1 MRKRS
6 VSPSAK
12 APATQVSRS
21 ARSIELLDMP
31 KDILTLI
38 LGWLTADELMLTAA
52 VVCRRLQTL
61 CMHKA
66 VIGSFL
72 QDDIFGEYSGGL
84 CLTSHTIYNAF
95 SSCGTQTRFLRILK
109 EHEILKLRELQVM
122 SKVVEDVDAVDFPL
136 SYNRCSAPISVRLAL
151 TVHNEDQELYMNYW
165 QIEHLFDDVLPVHRN
180 EPEFHPHQI
189 LHRITTEYTDTESQ
203 LLYPGL
209 LASRPYVRFIND
221 FLDQTTFRHMD
232 DFGVHRVRELERD
245 PELRPNARGIFA
257 LKHICIKFQ
266 LIRSWKALCAII
278 ARTLTRSR
286 FYVTGSTTDDD
297 FSELFATPVQMAILG
312 GVDELPMSV
321 FDLERS
327 TPWLACAQWE
337 EKDRLRQ
344 CRNFFKSQKG
354 KCLEY
359 SPDTARRVLSASD
372 HYSLVEG
379 GSRVASRR
387 ISDIS
392 ELWKRTRRQQQYKSI
407 NVDHHPVKPG
417 ERSSTR
423 FIPLTQIPVVWIR
436 SAILYPE
443 ECDDD
448 DGSDQ
453 D

>member
-12 APATQVSRS
+12 APATQVSRAS
-21 ARSIELLDMP
+21 SIELLDMP

-52 VVCRRLQTL
+52 VVCRKLQTL
-61 CMHKA
+61 CLEKT
-66 VIGSFL
+66 VIGNSSD
-72 QDDIFGEYSGGL
+72 DDIFSQFSGGL
-84 CLTSHTIYNAF
+84 CLTAYHIYNAF

-109 EHEILKLRELQVM
+109 EHKILKLRDLQVM
-122 SKVVEDVDAVDFPL
+122 SKVVKDVDARDFPP
-136 SYNRCSAPISVRLAL
+136 SYNRSSAPISVRLAL
-151 TVHNEDQELYMNYW
+151 TVHNADRDLCMNYW
-165 QIEHLFDDVLPVHRN
+165 QIEHLFDDVLPVRRN

-189 LHRITTEYTDTESQ
+189 LQRITMEYTGIEPS
-203 LLYPGL
+203 LLYPSV

-245 PELRPNARGIFA
+245 PALSPNARGMFA

-266 LIRSWKALCAII
+266 LIRSWKALCAILV
-278 ARTLTRSR
+278 RTQPR
-286 FYVTGSTTDDD
+286 FYCTDWKTEDD

-312 GVDELPMSV
+312 GVNELSMSI
-321 FDLERS
+321 FDLERF
-327 TPWLACAQWE
+327 TPWLASVQWE
-337 EKDRLRQ
+337 DKDPRRK
-344 CRNFFKSQKG
+344 CRNFFKLQKG
-354 KCLEY
+354 KCLR
-359 SPDTARRVLSASD
+359 DFHDDARRVLSASD
-372 HYSLVEG
+372 HYSIVQG
-379 GSRVASRR
+379 GCRVTSRR
-387 ISDIS
+387 ISDTS

-417 ERSSTR
+417 GPSSTR